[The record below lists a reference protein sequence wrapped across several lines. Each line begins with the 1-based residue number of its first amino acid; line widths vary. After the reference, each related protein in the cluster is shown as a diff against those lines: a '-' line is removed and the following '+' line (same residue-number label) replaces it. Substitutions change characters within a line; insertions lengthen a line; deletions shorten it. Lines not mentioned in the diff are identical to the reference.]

1 MHKGSQGAMS
11 RLDSAIRRLAAQRDC
26 LNHAAG
32 LVAGVD
38 GVVLE
43 LGLGNG
49 RTFDHLR
56 ELFPEREIHVFE
68 RQVAAHPDCVPTPDR
83 LILGDV
89 EEALA
94 RERARFAGRV
104 ALAHIDLADGVA
116 ATSDRLFAAIAV
128 LLQPL
133 MAPGGVIVSEREL
146 HATQWTKLSLPRDVA
161 LGRYWLYRAEGRTA
175 AG

>member
-1 MHKGSQGAMS
+1 MS
-11 RLDSAIRRLAAQRDC
+11 RLDSVIRRLAAQRDC

-32 LVAGVD
+32 LVAGVN

-68 RQVAAHPDCVPTPDR
+68 RQVAAHPDCVPEPER

-89 EEALA
+89 EAALV
-94 RERARFAGRV
+94 RERARFVGRV
-104 ALAHIDLADGVA
+104 ALAHIDLANGVA
-116 ATSDRLFAAIAV
+116 AASDRLFAAIAG

-133 MAPGGVIVSEREL
+133 MAPGGVVVSEREL
-146 HATQWTKLSLPRDVA
+146 RGMPWTELALPQGVPRE
-161 LGRYWLYRAEGRTA
+161 RYWLYRAEGRTVA
-175 AG
+175 P